1 MLNLIPAHTKDF
13 DYLYRL
19 VSDRNKWFIKLR
31 YGAVIMLTIFFLYL
45 QFFNEDKGSEFQNTG
60 ILVCMLIVL
69 GYNLFFDLQTRKL
82 EKQSDA
88 NVSEA
93 MRTAFVQIVCD
104 LLTLLALVYVTGLL
118 ESPFSLFFVF
128 HAIIASM
135 ILPGRIVTGIF
146 ITLLLIFSILVILV
160 NSGAVPYFDIL
171 AGDAQETMSIPKTI
185 VHLFAF
191 WLMLLMSV
199 KFSNNL
205 ASAHFMREQ
214 ELNEALKKIETAELE
229 KQNYV
234 MAVVH
239 EIKSPIAAIS
249 SYLNILLGG
258 ITGELSEKVKDIL
271 KKSKA
276 RADDAIVL
284 TNDILDVS
292 RVKLLE
298 QIKKEQV
305 YLEKIVM
312 QTFESMRSKVELK
325 NISLE
330 FEEMSDQCRQVF
342 ADKRLMELVISNIIS
357 NAVKYTPEGGKVLVQ
372 LNESDENINIAVSDT
387 GIGIPPD
394 EMKNIYSE
402 FYRASNA
409 KKSNVEGTGL
419 GLATV
424 KRAVEKHGGTIHII
438 SPGNLADNN
447 NPGTTVFVSIPVN
460 SKKE

>member
-1 MLNLIPAHTKDF
+1 
-13 DYLYRL
+13 
-19 VSDRNKWFIKLR
+19 
-31 YGAVIMLTIFFLYL
+31 
-45 QFFNEDKGSEFQNTG
+45 
-60 ILVCMLIVL
+60 
-69 GYNLFFDLQTRKL
+69 
-82 EKQSDA
+82 
-88 NVSEA
+88 
-93 MRTAFVQIVCD
+93 
-104 LLTLLALVYVTGLL
+104 
-118 ESPFSLFFVF
+118 
-128 HAIIASM
+128 
-135 ILPGRIVTGIF
+135 
-146 ITLLLIFSILVILV
+146 
-160 NSGAVPYFDIL
+160 
-171 AGDAQETMSIPKTI
+171 
-185 VHLFAF
+185 
-191 WLMLLMSV
+191 MLLMSV